1 MKTLMNYYNLRELN
15 AKVLGFRKNVFKL
28 CKYLWTYFREEMDK
42 IMESIREK
50 KEICLE
56 TIQEKSK
63 HEAVHYFDGKMDD

>member
-1 MKTLMNYYNLRELN
+1 
-15 AKVLGFRKNVFKL
+15 
-28 CKYLWTYFREEMDK
+28 MDK